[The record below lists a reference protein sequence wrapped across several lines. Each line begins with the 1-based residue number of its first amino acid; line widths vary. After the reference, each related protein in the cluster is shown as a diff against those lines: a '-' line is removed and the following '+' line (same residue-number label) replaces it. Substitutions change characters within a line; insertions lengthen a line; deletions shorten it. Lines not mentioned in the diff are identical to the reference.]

1 MITYL
6 LIGLNVLVSLWA
18 FSSSKGGMQQRF
30 LFIPNEVAAGRNIEG
45 MILSNFSHADAGHL
59 LFNMLTLYFFGPVVE
74 YGLGVYGFL
83 GIYGFAGACA
93 VLLTYVFH
101 RRDPSYRVLGASGS
115 VSGVIFAAIV
125 LQPGMSVFF
134 FLIPVPI
141 PAPLFAVGY
150 ILLSTY
156 FMRHGGGNIAHEAH
170 LGGALAGFVLAGI
183 LYTPGFGPLID
194 RLMSLI
200 GTA

>member
-170 LGGALAGFVLAGI
+170 LGEPSQALFLRGYSI
-183 LYTPGFGPLID
+183 LPGSGL
-194 RLMSLI
+194 SST
-200 GTA
+200 G